1 MQIFEERG
9 KPEYVPGEKPLRA
22 EKRTIK
28 YNPHMTPSVEIEP
41 GPHWWGGEFSHH
53 YATTALQ
60 SLSQMV
66 EKTLYLEE
74 RNVFLSVV

>member
-9 KPEYVPGEKPLRA
+9 NPEYVPWEKPLRA

-28 YNPHMTPSVEIEP
+28 LNPHTDTESGNRTGATLV
-41 GPHWWGGEFSHH
+41 GGEFSHH

-74 RNVFLSVV
+74 SAI